1 MDREKVIKGLE
12 AHGCGKSMWRICN
25 NCPYDKEEC
34 IKDRCRDNLLYDAY
48 ALLKEQEMVVK
59 QWTKEIADNQLAHA
73 PNDSHEFMSLD
84 EHLEN
89 EYKRGI
95 WDGLQIAWNIIS
107 EGR

>member
-1 MDREKVIKGLE
+1 MSSTEKVIENLDIAKLILCNPQMLTPE
-12 AHGCGKSMWRICN
+12 MCIRIGQA
-25 NCPYDKEEC
+25 
-34 IKDRCRDNLLYDAY
+34 ITSAI
-48 ALLKEQEMVVK
+48 ALLKEQEAVVK

-73 PNDSHEFMSLD
+73 PNDSHEFMSLN

>member
-1 MDREKVIKGLE
+1 MTIEEWVKDF
-12 AHGCGKSMWRICN
+12 KSYVNALDM
-25 NCPYDKEEC
+25 P
-34 IKDRCRDNLLYDAY
+34 RDDYNGIIEYIDDAID
-48 ALLKEQEMVVK
+48 LLKEQEEVVK
-59 QWTKEIADNQLAHA
+59 QWTMEIAGNQLVHA
-73 PNDSHEFMSLD
+73 PNDSHKAMSLD

>member
-1 MDREKVIKGLE
+1 MADVEKVIKAMTICGTGKCEDELWNKCPYSGLE
-12 AHGCGKSMWRICN
+12 RCAVAVV
-25 NCPYDKEEC
+25 DDA
-34 IKDRCRDNLLYDAY
+34 IK
-48 ALLKEQEMVVK
+48 LLKEQEAIVK

-73 PNDSHEFMSLD
+73 PKDSHEFMSLD

>member
-1 MDREKVIKGLE
+1 MDYMIDGVL
-12 AHGCGKSMWRICN
+12 M
-25 NCPYDKEEC
+25 NCSV
-34 IKDRCRDNLLYDAY
+34 
-48 ALLKEQEMVVK
+48 LLKEQEEQVK
-59 QWTKEIADNQLAHA
+59 QWTKEIAENQIAHA
-73 PNDSHEFMSLD
+73 PNDYPMSLD